1 MPARR
6 RRSLSRSS
14 VERAELWDKKM
25 SGDVYATLLPDLKKN
40 AMGKVMSYQA
50 THEYLIS
57 IVKSVLSKFGVEAF
71 LLQQYMWYAE
81 KLWRLTQEYKSDA
94 LQKEAD
100 ALYLWHLAR
109 GGNDLALRGVAKA
122 LGINIST
129 LEEIMDKTLSPI
141 LIKVIKQGTIL
152 TDGTEQ
158 TLIEYT
164 GSISTISGYIDLSN
178 MDLGDTVIIRAYTKI
193 KPDGDYVLY
202 RPETFNGKQT
212 EPALYVMPRLSGYS
226 FKVTIQ
232 QTEGLFRNFDYLFVK
247 GT

>member
-40 AMGKVMSYQA
+40 AMGKVISYQA

-129 LEEIMDKTLSPI
+129 IEDIVEKTLSPI
-141 LIKVIKQGTIL
+141 ILKIIGQGTI
-152 TDGTEQ
+152 TTNGTEQ
-158 TLIEYT
+158 VVIEYT
-164 GSISTISGYIDLSN
+164 GSISSISGYIDLSN
-178 MDLGDTVIIRAYTKI
+178 MVDGDSITINAYVKI
-193 KPDGDYVLY
+193 KETGDYVLY
-202 RPETFNGKQT
+202 RPETYSNKQT
-212 EPALYVMPRLSGYS
+212 EPALYVMPRLSGYA

-232 QTEGLFRNFDYLFVK
+232 QTQGSYKNFDYLFVK
-247 GT
+247 GV